1 MSMRQAI
8 AAAAILLGLVLLGA
22 HYLARDPGGARFWTE
37 EDQQAYQQASLEFH
51 KLAHA
56 PVPRSGKARKGISAD
71 DLETARQRF
80 EVERRRLEAAR
91 SAQGRE
97 SGVLFWGGL
106 MAIAL
111 GVGGAVWPPQK

>member
-8 AAAAILLGLVLLGA
+8 ASAAILLGIALLGA
-22 HYLARDPGGARFWTE
+22 HYFTGDPGGARFWTE

-56 PVPRSGKARKGISAD
+56 PAPPPGKARKGISAD

-80 EVERRRLEAAR
+80 EVERRRLELAR
-91 SAQGRE
+91 SARGRE
-97 SGVLFWGGL
+97 SGMLFWGGL
-106 MAIAL
+106 SAIAL
-111 GVGGAVWPPQK
+111 GIGGAVWPQQK